1 MKLKLQNRNTA
12 LIFLLAFIIFEVLIY
27 FFLELLGYSGF
38 TAIPFARLGIIV
50 FTFFFLIK
58 HILLLKIPI
67 RLNTKA
73 SIHSVF
79 FGAWFVFTIIELFI
93 GVVNKN
99 PVLYIITDFIYIFF
113 GLLLFLT
120 FKQKRIKQLISIEE
134 KTFLKY
140 SYYIAAIGYVL
151 FFLGIK
157 MPATLLIILVILTY
171 IYVLDK
177 KYFRV
182 LILFT
187 PYILEISR
195 SNRTHLIV
203 FLMMIFILFLRKV
216 RERFNVIDL
225 AFVFILTLGSIIF
238 FLQDILNFIFVFV
251 DANTNLGFRI
261 NQLIRVLENGIDYS
275 NPYFTSISQRVLEIQ
290 AVINYWTSDLYSF
303 IFGSGL
309 GGVLDGSEFTDTSVT
324 NSALLGK
331 EKIHNI
337 HVLPFAFI
345 FRYGLF
351 GITLLCLLAMSFYN
365 SFVVILNNSKNKE
378 LIFWNL
384 FFLLWI
390 VFSLPAASFI
400 WTSPIFWMS
409 CAYIG
414 NLKQTRNTSQ

>member
-1 MKLKLQNRNTA
+1 MRYLVKNKRFGLR
-12 LIFLLAFIIFEVLIY
+12 FLLAIVIIEVVLY
-27 FFLELLGYSGF
+27 QFLELKGIVGF
-38 TAIPFARLGIIV
+38 AAIPFVRLGIICFSIV
-50 FTFFFLIK
+50 FLIK
-58 HILLLKIPI
+58 YIVSIKIST
-67 RLNTKA
+67 RLYKNT

-79 FGAWFVFTIIELFI
+79 LITWILFTFIELFI
-93 GVVNKN
+93 GIINKN
-99 PVLYIITDFIYIFF
+99 PLLYIVTDFVYIFF
-113 GLLLFLT
+113 GLLLFLLVKQT
-120 FKQKRIKQLISIEE
+120 KSKELNSKNDFKL
-134 KTFLKY
+134 LKY
-140 SYYIAAIGYVL
+140 STYLALTGYVL

-157 MPATLLIILVILTY
+157 LPSTLLIVLIILCY
-171 IYVLDK
+171 IYILDK

-216 RERFNVIDL
+216 RERFNAIDL

-238 FLQDILNFIFVFV
+238 FLQDILNFMFVFV
-251 DANTNLGFRI
+251 DANTSLGFRI

-309 GGVLDGSEFTDTSVT
+309 GGVLDGREFTDASVT